1 MVRKG
6 AELRLRKQDFYN
18 IVMEVEWIRIG
29 RTDECGVLTNAIR
42 ILSGIGPR
50 NALSIEIF
58 WAPELAVSVLI

>member
-1 MVRKG
+1 M
-6 AELRLRKQDFYN
+6 
-18 IVMEVEWIRIG
+18 MEVEWIRIG